1 MEFKYK
7 SERIVHEL
15 KSKLSICD
23 DECVR
28 SRQDIQNLRKENEVL
43 SASSCEQEKLIN
55 QMKTKLAVLEQE
67 IKDKEEVMQKTSD
80 LLGTEQNVQVS

>member
-1 MEFKYK
+1 MELKYK

-28 SRQDIQNLRKENEVL
+28 SRQDIQNLRKENETL
-43 SASSCEQEKLIN
+43 SATSCEQERLIN
-55 QMKTKLAVLEQE
+55 QMKTRLAVLEQE
-67 IKDKEEVMQKTSD
+67 IKDKEEVMRKTTD
-80 LLGTEQNVQVS
+80 HLGTEQNVLVS